1 VGSVPLKDKS
11 GADVGKA
18 DVIAITP
25 VPATKKL
32 STHSIQRDVLSCR
45 RSASPNVNLAEVLKS
60 IPYEGPLDRTLR
72 WILYQDLAG
81 EGGKVNVMEA
91 SVNNRCNGYKVNYPF
106 LDNQEEGIEEY
117 ETSISRCESDRGTH
131 GRGSPLLDWD
141 QSRLQDIYTQLLI
154 RQAGARVFLSQNN
167 RRVLRQGEDENSADA
182 GRLLSHVYKKFGL
195 PPTIHPQPASNGL
208 PDVIEQSATRYT
220 RRSGVFQAPAIDNLL
235 EENDETGAI
244 PVSIGTFDAHIPRP
258 SHEAAVAVGA
268 TLPELRTREK
278 RPKRLASSHSI
289 KIGRTFSS
297 KKAATLN
304 LSTPYACE
312 WKKCNERFTSTRD
325 LFMHV
330 EDHVCTPGPRSLL
343 GQDGFRCSWRTCPLA
358 DQSKQFSARYQL
370 LYHLQNVHCA
380 EKIHRI
386 SIQENEAPVT
396 QHNKQDGQ
404 FIPPPLDDRTPVLPK
419 IEMGVQSPKGTS
431 RSRRN
436 SLYRS
441 VHQKALCRAGAH
453 YVEVPSTPD
462 SGSVKRGDGW
472 PQKSKRHHGGKLA
485 GKASFDMKIN

>member
-1 VGSVPLKDKS
+1 MEGDEQSPYLDLFRMTEPQEAAATAARRTSHETNPLSSIMASRIHHISAAAPLAGSISHMGSVPLKDKS

-25 VPATKKL
+25 VQATKKF
-32 STHSIQRDVLSCR
+32 STHSLQRDVRSLR
-45 RSASPNVNLAEVLKS
+45 RSASPNPNLAEVLKS

-81 EGGKVNVMEA
+81 EGGKVSVVEA
-91 SVNNRCNGYKVNYPF
+91 TVNNRCNGYKPFYPF
-106 LDNQEEGIEEY
+106 LDNHEEGIEEY

-195 PPTIHPQPASNGL
+195 PPTIHSSASNGL

-220 RRSGVFQAPAIDNLL
+220 RRSGVFQPPTIGNLL
-235 EENDETGAI
+235 EESEERGAM
-244 PVSIGTFDAHIPRP
+244 PVSFGSYDVDVPRP
-258 SHEAAVAVGA
+258 SHEAAAAIGA

-278 RPKRLASSHSI
+278 RPKRLASSHNI

-343 GQDGFRCSWRTCPLA
+343 GQDGFRCFWRTCPLA

-370 LYHLQNVHCA
+370 LYHLQNIHCA
-380 EKIHRI
+380 EKIHKI
-386 SIQENEAPVT
+386 SVSHEVIQ
-396 QHNKQDGQ
+396 
-404 FIPPPLDDRTPVLPK
+404 
-419 IEMGVQSPKGTS
+419 
-431 RSRRN
+431 
-436 SLYRS
+436 
-441 VHQKALCRAGAH
+441 
-453 YVEVPSTPD
+453 
-462 SGSVKRGDGW
+462 
-472 PQKSKRHHGGKLA
+472 
-485 GKASFDMKIN
+485 